1 MVNCAV
7 YGCSNRSKN
16 KPNDENFQPLGFY
29 VVPKVKEGQCLR
41 TAELSS
47 RRRALWLSR
56 IRRKDLDELA
66 THYRVCGAHFITGRP
81 AYLMDEANPDWAP
94 SLNLGYKSTTHA
106 GRSASDRYM
115 RLKQRR
121 RASSAAN
128 AFELRQRPESA
139 STNAAP
145 IAAGTAAE
153 EISFSDEESPSS
165 EQTAMQHL
173 VGHASPE
180 EPSCL
185 ECPVLQENLATAQ
198 CHLQAY
204 LQNNQA
210 SACMIDKEVTADL
223 LSAHISSLEEENHR
237 LQHDLDIA
245 RSRLAKAAPGDR
257 DVLRSNPDMVVF
269 YTGLPNYAVLEAVYI
284 LVEPH
289 VRHTLRNRL
298 SKFQEMVVFL
308 MRLRLN
314 VPLQD
319 LAYRYFILGNSH
331 TYIHL

>member
-1 MVNCAV
+1 
-7 YGCSNRSKN
+7 
-16 KPNDENFQPLGFY
+16 
-29 VVPKVKEGQCLR
+29 
-41 TAELSS
+41 
-47 RRRALWLSR
+47 
-56 IRRKDLDELA
+56 
-66 THYRVCGAHFITGRP
+66 
-81 AYLMDEANPDWAP
+81 
-94 SLNLGYKSTTHA
+94 
-106 GRSASDRYM
+106 M
-115 RLKQRR
+115 RLIPTGR
-121 RASSAAN
+121 RASISATSPRRT
-128 AFELRQRPESA
+128 L
-139 STNAAP
+139 
-145 IAAGTAAE
+145 E
-153 EISFSDEESPSS
+153 EAQATGDEESPSS

-198 CHLQAY
+198 CHLQAD